1 MRPSEA
7 RRRAIDVG
15 RPDRARRLD
24 AGVAALAEAFAARFP
39 ERARRPRLVGRE
51 AELPL
56 VDASGRAGDSTPLW
70 QALLDATRGAPTHD
84 ASGPLIGVELPRW
97 FCLAEVGRGTIE
109 LGVGPRRSLP
119 GLERDLRPA
128 LATVGAL
135 VAGLGCRLL
144 GHGIQ
149 PRTPFGPHL
158 LTPKARYEA
167 LARETGLGWLRWTVT
182 ASDQLHVDVGR
193 DDLARAMNVVNGC
206 SGALIALC
214 ANSGVYGGRAG
225 AASGREVLSARVSG
239 EPFRN
244 GAVPRRF
251 ADAEDYVRW
260 TIGFRALVLPDGRGG
275 FEHPGVTYADRL
287 AERGPDLDEWLYH
300 EHYLWPSARP
310 RARLSTLEIRPGCQ
324 QPGASFAA
332 AALSLGLVE
341 ANEEL
346 DAYLEERFPGAAGWR
361 RLLAYRR
368 RAVQAGLGA
377 AEPAPGFL
385 ATVVDLAGAA
395 LARRGLGEEP
405 MLDGIRARLV
415 RRRGPADDAWDV
427 LRRDGMPALIHAL
440 ALPYR

>member
-1 MRPSEA
+1 VSAVSRST
-7 RRRAIDVG
+7 
-15 RPDRARRLD
+15 RARRVED
-24 AGVAALAEAFAARFP
+24 GIATLADAFAERFP
-39 ERARRPRLVGRE
+39 ERARRPRSVGRE

-56 VDASGRAGDSTPLW
+56 VDANGRAGDATPLW
-70 QALLDATRGAPTHD
+70 PALVDATGGRPTHD
-84 ASGPLIGVELPRW
+84 ASGLLIGVELPRW

-119 GLERDLRPA
+119 ALDRDLRPA
-128 LATVGAL
+128 LATVVRL
-135 VAGLGCRLL
+135 VAAFGGRLL
-144 GHGIQ
+144 GHGVQ
-149 PRTPFGPHL
+149 PRTPFGAHL

-193 DDLARAMNVVNGC
+193 EELARAMNVVNGC

-214 ANSGVYGGRAG
+214 ANSGVYGGRRG
-225 AASGREVLSARVSG
+225 AASGREVLSSRVSG

-275 FEHPGVTYADRL
+275 FDHPGVRYADRL
-287 AERGPDLDEWLYH
+287 AARGPDLDEWLFH

-310 RARLSTLEIRPGCQ
+310 RARLGTLEIRPACQ
-324 QPGASFAA
+324 QPRASFAA

-341 ANEEL
+341 ANAEL
-346 DAYLEERFPGAAGWR
+346 DAYLAERFPGPAGWR

-368 RAVQAGLGA
+368 RAVHAGLGA

-385 ATVVDLAGAA
+385 ATVVDLAAGA
-395 LARRGLGEEP
+395 LAARGLGEEP
-405 MLDGIRARLV
+405 LLDEIRERLA
-415 RRRGPADDAWDV
+415 RRRGPADEAWSL
-427 LRRDGMPALIHAL
+427 LRRGGTVALVDAVTIE
-440 ALPYR
+440 PR

>member
-1 MRPSEA
+1 
-7 RRRAIDVG
+7 VG
-15 RPDRARRLD
+15 GPDLASRID
-24 AGVAALAEAFAARFP
+24 AGVAALADAFAARFP
-39 ERARRPRLVGRE
+39 LRARRPRLVGRE
-51 AELPL
+51 AELPI
-56 VDASGRAGDSTPLW
+56 VDASGRARDAAQLW
-70 QALLDATRGAPTHD
+70 PALVATTLGEPTHD
-84 ASGPLIGVELPRW
+84 ASGLLTGVELARW

-119 GLERDLRPA
+119 ALDRDLRPA
-128 LATVGAL
+128 LRTVSGL
-135 VAGLGCRLL
+135 VAELGGRLL

-149 PRTPFGPHL
+149 PRTPFGQHL
-158 LTPKARYEA
+158 VTPKARYEA

-193 DDLARAMNVVNGC
+193 DELARAMNVVNGC

-214 ANSGVYGGRAG
+214 ANSAVYGGRPG
-225 AASGREVLSARVSG
+225 AASGREVLSARISG

-275 FEHPGVTYADRL
+275 FEHPGTTYADRL

-300 EHYLWPSARP
+300 EHYVWPSARP
-310 RARLSTLEIRPGCQ
+310 RARLGTLEVRPACQ

-341 ANEEL
+341 ANAEL
-346 DAYLEERFPGAAGWR
+346 DAYLTERFPGPAGWR

-368 RAVQAGLGA
+368 RAVHAGLGA

-385 ATVVDLAGAA
+385 ATVVDLAGVA
-395 LARRGLGEEP
+395 LARRGLGEDP
-405 MLDGIRARLV
+405 MLDEVRERLA
-415 RRRGPADDAWDV
+415 RRRGPADEAWARF
-427 LRRDGMPALIHAL
+427 RRGGMGELVDAL
-440 ALPYR
+440 ALDRG

>member
-1 MRPSEA
+1 MGGS
-7 RRRAIDVG
+7 
-15 RPDRARRLD
+15 DRARGID
-24 AGVAALAEAFAARFP
+24 AGVAALADAFAARFP

-51 AELPL
+51 AELPI
-56 VDASGRAGDSTPLW
+56 VDASGRAGDATPLW
-70 QALLDATRGAPTHD
+70 PALVGATGGTPTHD
-84 ASGPLIGVELPRW
+84 ASGLLIGVELPRW

-119 GLERDLRPA
+119 ALDRDLRPA
-128 LATVGAL
+128 LRTVSGL
-135 VAGLGCRLL
+135 VAELGGRLL

-149 PRTPFGPHL
+149 PRTPFGAHL

-193 DDLARAMNVVNGC
+193 DELARAMNVVNGC

-214 ANSGVYGGRAG
+214 ANSGVYGGRVG

-244 GAVPRRF
+244 GPVPRRF
-251 ADAEDYVRW
+251 ADPADYVRW

-275 FEHPGVTYADRL
+275 FEQPGRTYADRL
-287 AERGPDLDEWLYH
+287 IERGADFDDWLYH

-310 RARLSTLEIRPGCQ
+310 RARLGTLEIRPACQ
-324 QPGASFAA
+324 QPGVSFAA

-341 ANEEL
+341 ASAEL
-346 DAYLEERFPGAAGWR
+346 DAYLTERFPGPAGWR

-368 RAVQAGLGA
+368 RAVHAGVGA

-385 ATVVDLAGAA
+385 ATVVEIAGAA
-395 LARRGLGEEP
+395 LGARGLGEEP
-405 MLDGIRARLV
+405 MLDPIRERLA
-415 RRRGPADDAWDV
+415 RRRGPADEAWSL
-427 LRRDGMPALIHAL
+427 LRRRGMPALVDAL
-440 ALPYR
+440 ALDRPERRA